1 MAVLR
6 CGKEVALWQR
16 GGAGH
21 QEDKCPVL
29 FPALIG
35 VFGDTGGQ
43 SPTGKMDLKKETTE
57 GECKVRCWI
66 DNKVQDLTLEEL
78 EAQVGKRG
86 MEIQNYTLIKAFMRG
101 MGVGFYTHDQ
111 INMFVPEQ
119 ETLATRLFR
128 GEKET

>member
-1 MAVLR
+1 MVVLR
-6 CGKEVALWQR
+6 CGKEGAVWQR

-21 QEDKCPVL
+21 QEDKCPGL

-66 DNKVQDLTLEEL
+66 DGKMVYLTLEEL
-78 EAQVGKRG
+78 GTQVGEHEV
-86 MEIQNYTLIKAFMRG
+86 EIQNYTLVKAFMKK
-101 MGVGFYTHDQ
+101 MGVGFFYSDQ

-119 ETLATRLFR
+119 ETLAA
-128 GEKET
+128 KQS